1 MISRVGGEGKG
12 REGKG
17 REGSGEGN
25 DKRDASLILWMCS
38 VVVCSVVVCY
48 NVL

>member
-17 REGSGEGN
+17 REGKGQVKGMIKEMLPLYCG
-25 DKRDASLILWMCS
+25 C
-38 VVVCSVVVCY
+38 VVW
-48 NVL
+48 